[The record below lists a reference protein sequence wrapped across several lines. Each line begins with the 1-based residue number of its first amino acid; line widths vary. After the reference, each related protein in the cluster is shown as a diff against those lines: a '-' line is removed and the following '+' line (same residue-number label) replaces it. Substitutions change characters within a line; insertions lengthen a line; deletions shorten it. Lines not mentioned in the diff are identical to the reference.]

1 MRYLSMIE
9 LILFAIASTIIARYL
24 EKAKFVVATI
34 AHVVLFTVAFVI
46 ELLAS
51 DIAVIQ
57 GVFINLMGESTYEF
71 VHGIFASSSSH
82 LAIGYSVFFF
92 VEIATIL
99 SMVLAAMIAVIRGY
113 KKIVS
118 KKLRITRPM
127 ANGPLMPAMANN
139 APASTVS
146 GPSWNYISLGRLR
159 N

>member
-1 MRYLSMIE
+1 MIE

-24 EKAKFVVATI
+24 EKARFVVATI

-51 DIAVIQ
+51 DIAIIQ
-57 GVFINLMGESTYEF
+57 GVFINLMGESAYEF
-71 VHGIFASSSSH
+71 VHGIFAPSSPH

-92 VEIATIL
+92 VEITAIL
-99 SMVLAAMIAVIRGY
+99 SVVLAAMIAVIRGY

-118 KKLRITRPM
+118 ERLRISRPV
-127 ANGPLMPAMANN
+127 ANEPLMPAMANN
-139 APASTVS
+139 APIKAVS
-146 GPSWNYISLGRLR
+146 GSSWNYISLGRFR